1 MMDDGEEKMR
11 KQKRK
16 KKSLEKPETNNGS
29 RPESKRMGRP
39 RVRNNRIK
47 RHL

>member
-1 MMDDGEEKMR
+1 MDDGKEKMR
-11 KQKRK
+11 KKKR

-29 RPESKRMGRP
+29 RPKSKRMGRP